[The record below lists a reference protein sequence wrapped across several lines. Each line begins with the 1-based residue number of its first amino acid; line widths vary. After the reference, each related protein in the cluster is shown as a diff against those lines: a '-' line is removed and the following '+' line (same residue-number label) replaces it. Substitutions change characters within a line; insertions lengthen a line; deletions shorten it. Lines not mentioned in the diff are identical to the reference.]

1 MSSGIEIR
9 HNAPASRFE
18 TEVDGHE
25 AVAEYRIDGDRVTFT
40 HTFVPPE
47 LRGRG
52 VAEALVRAALEE
64 MRLQGRR
71 VVPECSYV
79 ALFIRR
85 NKEFQSLVAGS

>member
-1 MSSGIEIR
+1 MSSAIAVR
-9 HNAPASRFE
+9 HNVPASRFE

-25 AVAEYRIDGDRVTFT
+25 AVAEYRIDGDRAIFT

-64 MRLQGRR
+64 MRRQGRR

-85 NKEFQSLVAGS
+85 NKEFQSLVAEN